1 MSPPHSS
8 SVCNRTCQDFVNHAR
23 HECCVICNP
32 PSPAPTVS
40 QCPECRSPVDLA
52 HELAKLTA
60 AVVELQ
66 DLVADLRCELLAED
80 VSDGE

>member
-1 MSPPHSS
+1 L
-8 SVCNRTCQDFVNHAR
+8 
-23 HECCVICNP
+23 
-32 PSPAPTVS
+32 
-40 QCPECRSPVDLA
+40 PVDLA

-80 VSDGE
+80 VSDEE